1 MIAVV
6 SHDAGGAEVLSSY
19 VRRNDL
25 ACVFSLEGPARNVF
39 ARKLGSVKCV
49 ALDEAIGRASW
60 VLCGT
65 SWQSDLE
72 WHAVRLARE
81 ADKHTV
87 TFLDHWVNY
96 RERFERAGVVCLPDE
111 IWVGDE
117 EAARIARDCF
127 GELPVRMVRNP
138 YFEDVRM
145 EIEALQ
151 HVSMPHGEWPVVLY
165 VCEPLR
171 EHALR
176 QHGDE
181 RYWGYVEE
189 EALEYFLEN
198 LSLIAINVARI
209 LVRPHPSEP
218 AKKYEWVAARSKVP
232 VEISTTATLTQDIV
246 SADIVVG
253 CSSMAMVVALLAG
266 KRVISSIPPGGRV
279 CPLPHAA
286 IEYITS
292 LVESRST

>member
-1 MIAVV
+1 
-6 SHDAGGAEVLSSY
+6 
-19 VRRNDL
+19 
-25 ACVFSLEGPARNVF
+25 VF
-39 ARKLGSVKCV
+39 ARKLGSVECV
-49 ALDEAIGRASW
+49 ALDEAIVRASW

-72 WHAVRLARE
+72 WHALRLARE
-81 ADKHTV
+81 AGKHTV

-117 EAARIARDCF
+117 EAGRIARCCF
-127 GELPVRMVRNP
+127 GELPVRVVGNP
-138 YFEDVRM
+138 YFDDVRM

-151 HVSMPHGEWPVVLY
+151 HVSAPRPECPVVLY
-165 VCEPLR
+165 VCEPVR

-198 LSLIAINVARI
+198 LRLIALNVARI
-209 LVRPHPSEP
+209 VVRPHPSEP
-218 AKKYEWVAARSKVP
+218 AKKYAWVAARSEVP
-232 VEISTTATLTQDIV
+232 VEISTTATLTRDIA

-266 KRVISSIPPGGRV
+266 KRVISCIPPGGRA
-279 CPLPHAA
+279 CALPHAA
-286 IEYITS
+286 IEHMAS
-292 LVESRST
+292 LAASSGARTHLGERET